1 MSDTVVLHPSDDVV
15 VALHPLVAGASGE
28 GIEVRSEIPAG
39 HKFARRAIAV
49 GEPVVKY
56 GFPIGKATRE
66 IAPGE
71 HVHTH
76 NVSSG
81 LDENL
86 SYDSLQPAAAATGEP
101 ARTARTFQ
109 GFRRPDGRAAIRNE
123 IWIVNTVG
131 CVNMVAQRMAQMAT
145 QRFAQTHPGVEGV
158 YTFVHPF
165 GCSQLGDDLTKT
177 QDCLAG
183 LINHPNA
190 AGVLVLGLGCENNQ
204 LRLQLEK
211 AGVGESDRL
220 RFFNTQEVGDELEHG
235 LGILDELAAHAETM
249 TRQPI
254 PSSELI
260 LAMKC
265 GGSDGFSGIT
275 ANPLLGALSDRHC
288 AAGGTAMLSEV
299 PEMFGAEQVLLER
312 TDSQATFDELAG
324 MVNDFKDYF
333 RRHEQPV
340 FENPSPGNKAG
351 GITTLEEKSLG
362 CVQKGGRA
370 PVRQIL
376 GYGEAATAGLGGL
389 ALVNAPGNDG
399 TSCTAMTAAGAHIVL
414 FTTGRGTPLGVPAP
428 TMKIATNSGLAE
440 RKPSWIDFDA
450 GRLLTGTPMDTL
462 ADQIEDL
469 VLEVAS
475 GKPVRN
481 EVNGYREIAIWKTGV
496 TV

>member
-1 MSDTVVLHPSDDVV
+1 MSTVRLHPSDDVA
-15 VALHPLVAGASGE
+15 VALHDLPAGSAGE
-28 GIEVRSEIPAG
+28 GVAVRSDIPAG
-39 HKFARRAIAV
+39 HKFALRTMAPGEAV
-49 GEPVVKY
+49 TKY
-56 GFPIGKATRE
+56 GFPIGRATRE
-66 IAPGE
+66 IAAGE

-86 SYDSLQPAAAATGEP
+86 SYDALAPHPSGAAASPIEGK
-101 ARTARTFQ
+101 TFQ

-123 IWIVNTVG
+123 LWIINTVG
-131 CVNMVAQRMAQMAT
+131 CVNMVAQRMAMMAT
-145 QRFAQTHPGVEGV
+145 QQLAESHPRVEGIH
-158 YTFVHPF
+158 TFVHPF
-165 GCSQLGDDLTKT
+165 GCSQLGDDLTRT

-204 LRLQLEK
+204 LRLQLER
-211 AGVGESDRL
+211 AGVGESERL
-220 RFFNTQEVGDELEHG
+220 RFFNTQDVPDELEHG
-235 LGILDELAAHAETM
+235 LGILTELADHANTFE
-249 TRQPI
+249 REPI
-254 PSSELI
+254 PQSELI

-312 TDSQATFDELAG
+312 TDSQHTFDALAG
-324 MVNDFKDYF
+324 MVNRFKDYF
-333 RRHEQPV
+333 RKHDQPV

-370 PVRQIL
+370 PVKQIL
-376 GYGEAATAGLGGL
+376 DYGEPATPGRGGL

-414 FTTGRGTPLGVPAP
+414 FTTGRGTPLGVPSP
-428 TMKIATNSGLAE
+428 TMKIATNSRLAE
-440 RKPSWIDFDA
+440 QKPSWIDFDA
-450 GRLLTGTPMDTL
+450 GRLLSGTSMDDL
-462 ADQIEDL
+462 ADEIEAL
-469 VLEVAS
+469 TLRVAS
-475 GKPVRN
+475 GEPTRN
-481 EVNGYREIAIWKTGV
+481 ESNGYREIAIWKTGV

>member
-1 MSDTVVLHPSDDVV
+1 MSTVRLHPSDDVA
-15 VALHPLVAGASGE
+15 VALHDLPAGGAGE
-28 GIEVRSEIPAG
+28 GVAVRSDIPAG
-39 HKFARRAIAV
+39 HKFALRPLDA
-49 GEPVVKY
+49 GSPVMKY
-56 GFPIGKATRE
+56 GFPIGIATQA

-76 NVSSG
+76 NVRSG
-81 LDENL
+81 LDANL
-86 SYDSLQPAAAATGEP
+86 AYDSLAPHPVDAAPQRST
-101 ARTARTFQ
+101 RTFD
-109 GFRRPDGRAAIRNE
+109 GYRCPDGRAAIRNE
-123 IWIVNTVG
+123 IWIINTVG
-131 CVNMVAQRMAQMAT
+131 CVNMVAQRMAMMAT
-145 QRFAQTHPGVEGV
+145 QRLADSHPNVTGIH
-158 YTFVHPF
+158 TFVHPF
-165 GCSQLGDDLTKT
+165 GCSQLGDDLTRT

-204 LRLQLEK
+204 LRLQLER

-220 RFFNTQEVGDELEHG
+220 RFFNTQDVPDELEHG
-235 LGILDELAAHAETM
+235 LGILAELADAADRS
-249 TRQPI
+249 TREPI
-254 PSSELI
+254 PQSELI

-275 ANPLLGALSDRHC
+275 ANPLLGVLADRHC
-288 AAGGTAMLSEV
+288 GLGGTAMLSEV

-312 TDSQATFDELAG
+312 ADSQPTFDELVG
-324 MVNDFKDYF
+324 MVNRFKDYF
-333 RRHEQPV
+333 RKHDQPV

-376 GYGEAATAGLGGL
+376 DYGRPATPGLGGL

-428 TMKIATNSGLAE
+428 TMKIATNSRLAAQ
-440 RKPSWIDFDA
+440 KPSWIDFDA
-450 GRLLTGTPMDTL
+450 GRLLDGVPMDTL
-462 ADQIEDL
+462 ADEIEDL
-469 VLEVAS
+469 TLRIAS
-475 GKPVRN
+475 GEPTRN
-481 EVNGYREIAIWKTGV
+481 ESNGYREIAIWKTGV